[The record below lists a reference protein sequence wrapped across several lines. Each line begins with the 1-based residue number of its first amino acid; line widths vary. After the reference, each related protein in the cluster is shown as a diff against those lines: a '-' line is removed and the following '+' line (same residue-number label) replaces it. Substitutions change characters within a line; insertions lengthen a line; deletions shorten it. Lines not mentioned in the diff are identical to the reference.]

1 MHGKN
6 LKLIS
11 MAIKI
16 REFIFFGR
24 ILCSFKAR

>member
-1 MHGKN
+1 
-6 LKLIS
+6 